1 MKRIYTA
8 VIGASIYFLTLPTFV
23 AAQSAGLGDSKENDN
38 WFISLLN
45 SLFGGLFGRGNGNG
59 GTNGSLNNEI
69 GGVTPAS
76 VPEIDASTGALALA
90 ALGAALL
97 LVWEINRR
105 RKAP

>member
-1 MKRIYTA
+1 MKRIYKA

-23 AAQSAGLGDSKENDN
+23 AAQSASTGDSKENDN
-38 WFISLLN
+38 WFMSLLN
-45 SLFGGLFGRGNGNG
+45 SLFGRGNGNG
-59 GTNGSLNNEI
+59 GTDGSLNNGI